1 MTREDLSF
9 IFSTTSSSRGPWWT
23 DTCIGELERTTYRQG
38 KVHSTLMQWYLW
50 DVNRFKNNKIN
61 EMSCLKEDVC
71 ISIIFIRISENLNLT
86 VLGPVFQDFFSR
98 CERVFQR
105 MPVFKKNQFCQ
116 IIARVY
122 WTLWQRLWYLQCPYL
137 II

>member
-1 MTREDLSF
+1 
-9 IFSTTSSSRGPWWT
+9 
-23 DTCIGELERTTYRQG
+23 
-38 KVHSTLMQWYLW
+38 
-50 DVNRFKNNKIN
+50 
-61 EMSCLKEDVC
+61 MSCIKEDVC

-105 MPVFKKNQFCQ
+105 MLVFKKNQFCQ

-122 WTLWQRLWYLQCPYL
+122 WTL
-137 II
+137 

>member
-1 MTREDLSF
+1 
-9 IFSTTSSSRGPWWT
+9 
-23 DTCIGELERTTYRQG
+23 
-38 KVHSTLMQWYLW
+38 
-50 DVNRFKNNKIN
+50 
-61 EMSCLKEDVC
+61 MSCLKEDVC

-105 MPVFKKNQFCQ
+105 MLVFKKNQFCQ

-122 WTLWQRLWYLQCPYL
+122 WTL
-137 II
+137 

>member
-1 MTREDLSF
+1 
-9 IFSTTSSSRGPWWT
+9 
-23 DTCIGELERTTYRQG
+23 
-38 KVHSTLMQWYLW
+38 
-50 DVNRFKNNKIN
+50 
-61 EMSCLKEDVC
+61 MSCLKEDVC

-105 MPVFKKNQFCQ
+105 MLVFKKKNQFCQ

-122 WTLWQRLWYLQCPYL
+122 WTL
-137 II
+137 